1 MAPWNE
7 GLGGVIRQPVR
18 SEESCVETRLIE
30 CLGCGQRRTDFNQEP
45 DCPRC
50 GYLGWARVSDLDERT
65 RRILRE
71 RPPHQRRLRAVA

>member
-1 MAPWNE
+1 MGQVNLRAPPSE
-7 GLGGVIRQPVR
+7 LG
-18 SEESCVETRLIE
+18 SVETRLIE
-30 CLGCGQRRTDFNQEP
+30 CLGCGQRRTDSNHEP

-50 GYLGWARVSDLDERT
+50 GYLGWAPVSDLDERT